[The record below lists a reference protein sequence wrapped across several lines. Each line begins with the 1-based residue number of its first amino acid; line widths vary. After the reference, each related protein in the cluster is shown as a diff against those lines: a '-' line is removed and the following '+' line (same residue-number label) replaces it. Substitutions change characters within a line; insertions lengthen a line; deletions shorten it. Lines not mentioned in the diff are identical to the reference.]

1 MKRMTKQEKILIWHL
16 LYSLRNCFD
25 DNGTLE
31 DEYYQNVILPDL
43 TKEQK
48 EMFDNLINGKL
59 LS

>member
-1 MKRMTKQEKILIWHL
+1 MRLTNREKKLIWRL

-25 DNGTLE
+25 ENGILE
-31 DEYYQNVILPDL
+31 DEYYQNVMLLDL